1 MSQAAPQRTPRGT
14 GLAIGA
20 ALLAVVLLVW
30 FLHPGR
36 RPGPPPGAG
45 PSGPAAAPALPAAN
59 PAAPGAPPPADAPS
73 HLADAL
79 DRPAGDIHEDL
90 RTVEEIFR
98 QYRSSTRQLNP
109 VGENAEITAVL
120 TGRNRLDFAFIP
132 PNHPAIN
139 ARGELCDRW
148 GTPFFFHALSGT
160 QMEIRSAGPDRKLW
174 TADDVVLTP
183 GLNHPQL

>member
-1 MSQAAPQRTPRGT
+1 MSPAARQRTPRGT

-20 ALLAVVLLVW
+20 ALLAVLLLVW
-30 FLHPGR
+30 FLHPGA

-45 PSGPAAAPALPAAN
+45 GP
-59 PAAPGAPPPADAPS
+59 APGAASAPSPAVAAAAAPADAPS

-79 DRPAGDIHEDL
+79 NRPAGDIHEDL

-174 TADDVVLTP
+174 TADDEVLTP

>member
-1 MSQAAPQRTPRGT
+1 MPQAARKRTPRGT
-14 GLAIGA
+14 GLAVGA
-20 ALLAVVLLVW
+20 ALLAALLLVW
-30 FLHPGR
+30 FRHPVR
-36 RPGPPPGAG
+36 QAVPPPGTGA
-45 PSGPAAAPALPAAN
+45 SGPAAVAPALNPGQSAA
-59 PAAPGAPPPADAPS
+59 AAAQDAPS
-73 HLADAL
+73 QLADNL
-79 DRPAGDIHEDL
+79 NRPAGDIHEDL
-90 RTVEEIFR
+90 RTIEEIFR

-148 GTPFFFHALSGT
+148 GTPYFFHALSGT

-174 TADDVVLTP
+174 TADDEVLTP
-183 GLNHPQL
+183 GLNHPPL